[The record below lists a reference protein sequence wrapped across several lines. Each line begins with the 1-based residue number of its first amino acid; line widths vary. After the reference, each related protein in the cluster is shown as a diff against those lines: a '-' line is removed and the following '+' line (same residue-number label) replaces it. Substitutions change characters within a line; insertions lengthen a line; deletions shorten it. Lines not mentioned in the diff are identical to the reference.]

1 MWAASCGAFQRIAT
15 MLLRRPGG
23 GGQPAT
29 LANMGHKNSTKYR
42 KIYERIGT
50 MDGKHEIP
58 GRQGGNCKETL
69 TKIDYWSSLH
79 TNIFTTYRGLW
90 CGIWIWP
97 MSPATTSLSD
107 GGWRSLGMTELEFGH
122 WIYLQTVTL
131 RQVMYASLRLL
142 AQGSPTQLRNDPH
155 LARAA
160 WTNEFFWLL
169 ARFRWE
175 RWEKWINGGFRAYMF
190 VRCLLWICVGVQCFI
205 FAFDVFQ
212 VGFLGSFC
220 C

>member
-1 MWAASCGAFQRIAT
+1 
-15 MLLRRPGG
+15 
-23 GGQPAT
+23 
-29 LANMGHKNSTKYR
+29 
-42 KIYERIGT
+42 

-58 GRQGGNCKETL
+58 GRQRGNCKETL

-160 WTNEFFWLL
+160 WTNDTPKLILYKMPMLWLYKMLFRDPFYRGL
-169 ARFRWE
+169 AWPSI
-175 RWEKWINGGFRAYMF
+175 KCPSRAPY
-190 VRCLLWICVGVQCFI
+190 FI
-205 FAFDVFQ
+205 I
-212 VGFLGSFC
+212 L
-220 C
+220 

>member
-1 MWAASCGAFQRIAT
+1 
-15 MLLRRPGG
+15 
-23 GGQPAT
+23 
-29 LANMGHKNSTKYR
+29 
-42 KIYERIGT
+42 

-175 RWEKWINGGFRAYMF
+175 KWEKMDKWGFQGVYVCMLLVMILCWGSMF
-190 VRCLLWICVGVQCFI
+190 HLRLWCFSGVF
-205 FAFDVFQ
+205 F
-212 VGFLGSFC
+212 GSFC